1 MESPNDPKP
10 SLVIDD
16 GTVTELDS
24 KAVEQFDLID
34 RFVVAYGIDL
44 DTAENTMSLP
54 DEKLARMIVDVNV
67 SREELVKLSR
77 GLTPAKLA
85 AVASIFDPVEM
96 MFAVKKLRARR
107 WPRNQAHVTNRKE
120 NPALLATDAVE
131 AAARR
136 FSEIETTVGV
146 SRYAPLDAISI
157 LVGSQTGR
165 PGALTQ
171 CAVEERRSL
180 QLGIQGL
187 TTYAETLSVYGTD
200 ACFVDGHDMPWSKAF
215 LASAYASRGVKIRF
229 TSGSGS
235 EALMGHSE
243 GKSMLYH
250 EARCLS
256 LIRVAGSQGVQNGGI
271 STNPGRLHRA
281 WVSSGDRRRGRRGR
295 HRLHEPRHA
304 GPRPG
309 CRHGGRRSHPRQ
321 ASERCGCR
329 PRSRPLWIL

>member
-1 MESPNDPKP
+1 MTAKSRASARLAHAVPQESLISPDPELGLVAMESPNDPKP

-24 KAVEQFDLID
+24 KAVEQFELID

-96 MFAVKKLRARR
+96 MFAMKKLRARR
-107 WPRNQAHVTNRKE
+107 RPRSQAHVTNRKE
-120 NPALLATDAVE
+120 NPALLATDAAE
-131 AAARR
+131 AAARG

-146 SRYAPLDAISI
+146 SRYAPLNAISI

-171 CAVEERRSL
+171 CAVRGAWQSAAWYPGPHHIRRDA
-180 QLGIQGL
+180 LG
-187 TTYAETLSVYGTD
+187 VRD
-200 ACFVDGHDMPWSKAF
+200 RC
-215 LASAYASRGVKIRF
+215 
-229 TSGSGS
+229 
-235 EALMGHSE
+235 
-243 GKSMLYH
+243 ML
-250 EARCLS
+250 R
-256 LIRVAGSQGVQNGGI
+256 
-271 STNPGRLHRA
+271 
-281 WVSSGDRRRGRRGR
+281 
-295 HRLHEPRHA
+295 
-304 GPRPG
+304 
-309 CRHGGRRSHPRQ
+309 
-321 ASERCGCR
+321 
-329 PRSRPLWIL
+329 